1 MFIKMFKDTLEALGE
16 DTIENEIT
24 ALAKVNITFLNM
36 IKIDT
41 EDDEILDTDTTN
53 AVLEFVGYF
62 LEKYGEQT
70 AELRDLFF
78 NGEAAIIQFTS
89 ITIATTVQDQVLLKA
104 NASFTKKNTFD
115 LNRLKNHFEKL
126 LDTYDDIYIESYGEF
141 NIEDNKIQLS
151 SDFDLFEYDETMD
164 NFLKTCLYSK
174 NTTMFIMCGDD
185 EETMTVFGIHFE
197 NNTWT
202 MIDSDELENY
212 MSEDW
217 IEEQEDYGYTNIQFS
232 KLEDKF

>member
-1 MFIKMFKDTLEALGE
+1 MFIKMFKDTLDALGE

-24 ALAKVNITFLNM
+24 ALAKVNVTFLNM
-36 IKIDT
+36 LKIDT
-41 EDDEILDTDTTN
+41 EEEEILDTDTTN

-62 LEKYGEQT
+62 LDKYGEQT

-78 NGEAAIIQFTS
+78 NGEPAIIQFTS

-202 MIDSDELENY
+202 MINSDELENY